1 MPRLRCCFGT
11 RQWFWLHE
19 TVESVEHGQE
29 GTTNPTLSR
38 EKNPAAVFYFLDA
51 FKRFDAMTPDEI
63 RNVALE
69 IALIGRAGLDYA
81 SPEEK
86 YQLRAIPNR
95 KFSGLHLMCLM
106 YAGFK
111 RISPEHDLG
120 MDLNDPFLTAI
131 QLHERGGE
139 NR

>member
-1 MPRLRCCFGT
+1 
-11 RQWFWLHE
+11 
-19 TVESVEHGQE
+19 
-29 GTTNPTLSR
+29 
-38 EKNPAAVFYFLDA
+38 
-51 FKRFDAMTPDEI
+51 MTPDEI

-86 YQLRAIPNR
+86 YELRAIPNR

-111 RISPEHDLG
+111 RTSPEHDLG

-131 QLHERGGE
+131 QLHERGRE